1 LDDRDT
7 LREGSLT
14 KENGMSVEPGSIFA
28 EAEGV
33 FLAALDES
41 NCVRWANQGFL
52 SLLNTEWET
61 LQGTILERWLSE
73 GEYGNFQQRL
83 DEVRQTR
90 RAGAFRV
97 AWHSSKGR
105 KIPDRLAVEPLHGQ
119 PGWLLITGQAPPQA
133 DSVDFHNILTKLPFP
148 VMIRTLHT
156 GQLHPITRPPE
167 VHSGLQPPLLG
178 GGEPGSLYT
187 LCHPEDRE
195 RLQAHDRAMAGA
207 ADGEVRTLEC
217 RLPHTGGEWRWFL
230 LHETAFSRAP
240 GGEVTRVLSALQSI
254 HERHREEEQQLRLIE
269 IIESTPDVIGT
280 LATSGEVVFLNW
292 AAREFFGVGMGGLNH
307 LSLEN
312 LAPRQEVERIQ
323 QEGIPTA
330 LREGFWSGQT
340 VLLSAGGEEVPVSL
354 VMLAHSSDSGTV
366 NHLSFHARDTREA
379 HRLAEELRRARDDL
393 EKRVA
398 ERTAELRRSETLYR
412 TLAEAAPD
420 IVMVIS
426 TEGEIE
432 YANQRAAFFFGKSVE
447 ELNGQ
452 PVIRLFPEEAG
463 QRLWKRIRQV
473 LRSGQALA
481 FESKNIF
488 HGVPFWLDTILV
500 PVRGE
505 DDRLTHVLGVSRD
518 VSRRK
523 QIEEDLYRSRHMLQL
538 ILDHIP
544 QRVFWKDAHLRYL
557 GANRAFLEDAGLGS
571 VEELIGKLD
580 TDLPWKANAAQYQ
593 ADDRAVLESGEEK
606 LGYEEPQTRPDGRT
620 LWLQTSKIPLRE
632 RDGHIFGVLGTYE
645 DITEI
650 KRASQSLAA
659 LNAELARSNAELDQF
674 ASVVSHDLQ
683 EPLRMIASFTQL
695 LERRYGGQMDE
706 RGRKYMGYI
715 VQGAQRMQQMIH
727 DLLAY
732 SRVSTHAR
740 PWVEVDCNRLVEQVI
755 FNLQATLQESGGKIE
770 VSPLPVVKADE
781 PQLFQVFQN
790 LIGNALKFRRDEAPP
805 LVQVS
810 ASREERAWR
819 FAVADNG
826 IGIDPQFKDRLFNL
840 FQRLHTPDEYPGTGI
855 GLALCR
861 KIIRKHGGEIWFDS
875 APGKGSTFFFT
886 IPDQPE
892 EGSS

>member
-1 LDDRDT
+1 MDDQSA
-7 LREGSLT
+7 LREGSLAE
-14 KENGMSVEPGSIFA
+14 ENGISVWAALA
-28 EAEGV
+28 EAKGML
-33 FLAALDES
+33 LAVLDES
-41 NCVRWANQGFL
+41 NCIRRANQGFL
-52 SLLNTEWET
+52 SLLNADWET

-73 GEYGNFQQRL
+73 GEYDHFQKRL

-90 RAGAFRV
+90 EMGAFW
-97 AWHSSKGR
+97 ASWHSSDGSP
-105 KIPDRLAVEPLHGQ
+105 IPTRLAVEPLPGQ
-119 PGWLLITGQAPPQA
+119 PGWLLITGQALSQA
-133 DSVDFHNILTKLPFP
+133 NAFDPLNILAKLPFP
-148 VMIRTLHT
+148 VRVRSLHT
-156 GQLHPITRPPE
+156 GQIHPFTRLPGVHGGPQLPLPE
-167 VHSGLQPPLLG
+167 EL
-178 GGEPGSLYT
+178 EAGSLYT

-207 ADGEVRTLEC
+207 PDGEVHTLEC
-217 RLPHTGGEWRWFL
+217 RLPHTGGEWHWFL
-230 LHETAFSRAP
+230 IHETAFARAP
-240 GGEVTRVLSALQSI
+240 GGEVTQVLSAFQSI
-254 HERHREEEQQLRLIE
+254 HEQHREEEEQLRLIE
-269 IIESTPDVIGT
+269 IIESTPDIIGT

-292 AAREFFGVGMGGLNH
+292 AAREFFGVGMGSLSH

-312 LAPRQEVERIQ
+312 LAPRREVERIQ
-323 QEGIPTA
+323 REGIPAA
-330 LREGFWSGQT
+330 LQEGFWSGQT
-340 VLLSAGGEEVPVSL
+340 ALLSAGGEEIPVSL
-354 VMLAHSSDSGTV
+354 VILAHSSDSGTV

-379 HRLAEELRRARDDL
+379 HRLAEELRRARDEL

-398 ERTAELRRSETLYR
+398 ERTAELRRSEALYR

-426 TEGEIE
+426 TEGKIE

-452 PVIRLFPEEAG
+452 PVIHLFPEEAG

-481 FESKNIF
+481 FESKNTF

-500 PVRGE
+500 PVRDE
-505 DDRLTHVLGVSRD
+505 ENHLTHVLGVSRD

-544 QRVFWKDAHLRYL
+544 QRVFWKDSHLRYL

-571 VEELIGKLD
+571 VDELIGKLD

-593 ADDRAVLESGEEK
+593 ADDRAVMESGAEK
-606 LGYEEPQTRPDGRT
+606 LGYEEPQTRADGRT

-632 RDGHIFGVLGTYE
+632 RDGRVFGVLGTYE
-645 DITEI
+645 DITAI
-650 KRASQSLAA
+650 KRAAQSLAA

-706 RGRKYMGYI
+706 RGQKYMGYI

-740 PWVEVDCNRLVEQVI
+740 PFVRVDCNRLVEQVI
-755 FNLQATLQESGGKIE
+755 FNLQVTLQESGGRVE
-770 VSPLPVVKADE
+770 VSPLPVVMADE

-790 LIGNALKFRRDEAPP
+790 LIGNALKFRRGEVPP

-810 ASREERAWR
+810 ATREAQAWC
-819 FAVADNG
+819 FAITDNG
-826 IGIDPQFKDRLFNL
+826 IGIDPQFKDRIFNL
-840 FQRLHTPDEYPGTGI
+840 FQRLHTADEYPGTGI

-875 APGKGSTFFFT
+875 TLGKGSTFFFT

>member
-1 LDDRDT
+1 MDDQSA

-14 KENGMSVEPGSIFA
+14 EENGISVWATLA
-28 EAEGV
+28 EARGV
-33 FLAALDES
+33 LLAVLDES
-41 NCVRWANQGFL
+41 NRVRRANQGLL
-52 SLLNTEWET
+52 SLLNTAWET

-73 GEYGNFQQRL
+73 GEYGKFQKRL

-90 RAGAFRV
+90 QAGAFWV
-97 AWHSSKGR
+97 SWYSSEGR
-105 KIPDRLAVEPLHGQ
+105 KIPNRLVVEPLPGQ
-119 PGWLLITGQAPPQA
+119 PGWLLITGQAPSQA
-133 DSVDFHNILTKLPFP
+133 DSLDPLNILARLPFP
-148 VMIRTLHT
+148 VIIRELHT
-156 GQLHPITRPPE
+156 GQVHPLNQLVG
-167 VHSGLQPPLLG
+167 VHSGFQPPLPDGL
-178 GGEPGSLYT
+178 EEGSLYT

-207 ADGEVRTLEC
+207 TDGEVRTFGC

-230 LHETAFSRAP
+230 MHETAFSRAP
-240 GGEVTRVLSALQSI
+240 GGEVTQVLSALQSI
-254 HERHREEEQQLRLIE
+254 HEQHREEEEQLRLTE

-280 LATSGEVVFLNW
+280 LAISGEVVFLNW
-292 AAREFFGVGMGGLNH
+292 AAREFFGVGMSNLNH

-312 LAPRQEVERIQ
+312 LAPRQEVERLQ

-340 VLLSAGGEEVPVSL
+340 ALLSAGGEEVPVSL

-398 ERTAELRRSETLYR
+398 ERTAELRHSETLYR

-426 TEGEIE
+426 TEGEIV
-432 YANQRAAFFFGKSVE
+432 YANQRAAFFFGKNAE
-447 ELNGQ
+447 ELIGQ
-452 PVIRLFPEEAG
+452 PVIRLFPPEAG

-473 LRSGQALA
+473 VQSGQALA
-481 FESKNIF
+481 FESKNTF
-488 HGVPFWLDTILV
+488 HGVSFWLDTILV
-500 PVRGE
+500 PVRDE
-505 DDRLTHVLGVSRD
+505 ENHLTHVLGVSRD

-544 QRVFWKDAHLRYL
+544 QRVFWKDTHLRYL
-557 GANRAFLEDAGLGS
+557 GANRAFLQDAGLS
-571 VEELIGKLD
+571 SAEELIGKLD

-593 ADDRAVLESGEEK
+593 ADDRAVIKSGEEK

-632 RDGHIFGVLGTYE
+632 RDGHVFGVLGTYE

-650 KRASQSLAA
+650 KRAAQSLAA
-659 LNAELARSNAELDQF
+659 LNAELARSNAELEQF

-706 RGRKYMGYI
+706 RGRKYTGYI
-715 VQGAQRMQQMIH
+715 VQGTQRMQQMIH

-740 PWVEVDCNRLVEQVI
+740 PLVAVDCKRLVEQVI
-755 FNLQATLQESGGKIE
+755 FNLQVTLQESGGRVE
-770 VSPLPVVKADE
+770 VSPLPVVMADE

-790 LIGNALKFRRDEAPP
+790 LIGNALKFRRDGVPP

-810 ASREERAWR
+810 ASREAQAWR
-819 FAVADNG
+819 FAVKDNG
-826 IGIDPQFKDRLFNL
+826 IGIDPLFKDRVFNL

-861 KIIRKHGGEIWFDS
+861 KIIRRHGGEIWFDS
-875 APGKGSTFFFT
+875 APGQGSTFFFT

-892 EGSS
+892 EDSS

>member
-1 LDDRDT
+1 MDDQST
-7 LREGSLT
+7 LREGSLAE
-14 KENGMSVEPGSIFA
+14 ENGTSVWATLAGA
-28 EAEGV
+28 RGV
-33 FLAALDES
+33 LLAVLDES
-41 NCVRWANQGFL
+41 NCIRRANQGLL
-52 SLLNTEWET
+52 SLLNIEWET

-73 GEYGNFQQRL
+73 GDGVHFQKRL
-83 DEVRQTR
+83 DEVRQTNR
-90 RAGAFRV
+90 PGAFWVSWR
-97 AWHSSKGR
+97 SSAGHP
-105 KIPDRLAVEPLHGQ
+105 ISTRLTVEPLSGQ
-119 PGWLLITGQAPPQA
+119 PGWLLIAGQTFPQA
-133 DSVDFHNILTKLPFP
+133 DPVDPLNILAKLPFP
-148 VMIRTLHT
+148 VVIRTLHT
-156 GQLHPITRPPE
+156 GQLHPLTWPPG
-167 VHSGLQPPLLG
+167 VHSRFPLPLSDDL
-178 GGEPGSLYT
+178 EKSSLYT

-195 RLQAHDRAMAGA
+195 RLQAHDRTMAGA
-207 ADGEVRTLEC
+207 ADGEVHTLEC

-230 LHETAFSRAP
+230 IHETAFSRAP
-240 GGEVTRVLSALQSI
+240 GGEATQVLSALQSI
-254 HERHREEEQQLRLIE
+254 HEQHREEEEQLRLIE

-280 LATSGEVVFLNW
+280 LATSGEVVYLNW
-292 AAREFFGVGMGGLNH
+292 AAREFFGVGMGSLNH

-312 LAPRQEVERIQ
+312 LAPRREVERIQ
-323 QEGIPTA
+323 QEGIPAA
-330 LREGFWSGQT
+330 LREGFWSSQAA
-340 VLLSAGGEEVPVSL
+340 LLSAGGEEMPVSL
-354 VMLAHSSDSGTV
+354 VLLAHSSDSGTI
-366 NHLSFHARDTREA
+366 NHFSFHARDTREA
-379 HRLAEELRRARDDL
+379 HRLAEELRRARDEL

-426 TEGEIE
+426 TEGKIE

-452 PVIRLFPEEAG
+452 SVIHLFPEDAG

-473 LRSGQALA
+473 VRSGQALA

-500 PVRGE
+500 PVHDE
-505 DDRLTHVLGVSRD
+505 ENHLTHVLGVSRD

-544 QRVFWKDAHLRYL
+544 QRVFWKDTQLRFL
-557 GANRAFLEDAGLGS
+557 GANRAFLEDAGLNS

-593 ADDRAVLESGEEK
+593 ADDRAVMESGEEK
-606 LGYEEPQTRPDGRT
+606 LGYEEPQTRPDGHT

-632 RDGHIFGVLGTYE
+632 RDGHVFGVLGTYE

-650 KRASQSLAA
+650 KRTAQSLAA
-659 LNAELARSNAELDQF
+659 LNTELARSNAELEQF

-715 VQGAQRMQQMIH
+715 VQGTQRMQQMIH

-740 PWVEVDCNRLVEQVI
+740 PLVAVDCNRLVEQVI
-755 FNLQATLQESGGKIE
+755 FNLQATLQESGGRVE
-770 VSPLPVVKADE
+770 VSPLPVIKADE

-790 LIGNALKFRRDEAPP
+790 LIGNALKFRREGVSP

-810 ASREERAWR
+810 ASREAQAWR
-819 FAVADNG
+819 FAIADNG
-826 IGIDPQFKDRLFNL
+826 IGIDPQFKERIFNL

-875 APGKGSTFFFT
+875 TPGKGSTFFFT

-892 EGSS
+892 EDSS